1 MCQNSFLRYLKFT
14 KVEESEMNIN
24 LLSIDIAKNVFQ
36 LCGVDQNGKIL
47 SEKKVSRAKLIET
60 VNKWSPNKIAM
71 EACGSA
77 NYWSREFMSRD
88 IEVNLISPQ
97 YVKPFVKGNKNDKQ
111 DARAIAEAAQR
122 PNMHFVSAKTV
133 EQQDMQ
139 SLLRIRE
146 GHIEIR
152 TKICNQMRGL
162 LAEYGIIVAKGV
174 SQLRNRLPSIF
185 DRKAENGLTA
195 RMKGYLEMQYTL
207 LLTIDE
213 KIDMANIDVKQ
224 LVKENDN
231 CRRIQGI
238 EGVGE
243 ITAVAIIA
251 HIGNGSAFKNGR
263 HLSAYLGLVP
273 RQHSSGNKQQLLGI
287 SKRGDKYIRK
297 LLVHGG
303 RSVVR
308 VVDKKNDKRSCWV
321 KRIKNERGKNKA
333 NVAVANK
340 NARII
345 LAMLKSGEEYRKA
358 A

>member
-1 MCQNSFLRYLKFT
+1 MCQNSFLSYLNLTKWRKFD
-14 KVEESEMNIN
+14 MNIN
-24 LLSIDIAKNVFQ
+24 VLAIDIAKNVFQ
-36 LCGVDQNGKIL
+36 LCAVDQNGKIL
-47 SEKKVSRAKLIET
+47 KEKKVTRAKLIET
-60 VNKWSPNKIAM
+60 VNAWSPAKIAM

-77 NYWSREFMSRD
+77 NYWSREFESRD

-97 YVKPFVKGNKNDKQ
+97 YVKLFVKGNKNDKQ
-111 DARAIAEAAQR
+111 DARAIAEAVQR
-122 PNMHFVSAKTV
+122 PSMNFVSAKTV

-146 GHIEIR
+146 GYLEMR
-152 TKICNQMRGL
+152 TKICNQIRGL

-174 SQLRNRLPSIF
+174 NNLRNQLPSIF
-185 DRKAENGLTA
+185 DSKVGNGLTA

-207 LLTIDE
+207 LLTLDE
-213 KIDMANIDVKQ
+213 KIDMADIEIKQ
-224 LVKENDN
+224 LAKENDN
-231 CRRIQGI
+231 CRRIQAI

-243 ITAVAIIA
+243 ITAVAIVS

-273 RQHSSGNKQQLLGI
+273 KQQSSGNKQQLLGI
-287 SKRGDKYIRK
+287 SKRGDKHIRK

-308 VVDKKNDKRSCWV
+308 VAEKKNDQRSCWV
-321 KRIKNERGKNKA
+321 KRIKNERGTNKA

>member
-1 MCQNSFLRYLKFT
+1 
-14 KVEESEMNIN
+14 MNIN
-24 LLSIDIAKNVFQ
+24 LLAIDIAKNVFQ
-36 LCGVDQNGKIL
+36 LCGVDQNGNIL
-47 SEKKVSRAKLIET
+47 KEKKVTRAKLIET
-60 VNKWSPNKIAM
+60 VNAWSPTKIVM

-77 NYWSREFMSRD
+77 NYWSREFVNRD
-88 IEVNLISPQ
+88 IAVNLISPQ
-97 YVKPFVKGNKNDKQ
+97 YVKPFVKGHKNDKQ

-122 PNMHFVSAKTV
+122 PNMHFVNAKTV

-146 GHIEIR
+146 GYLEMR
-152 TKICNQMRGL
+152 TKICNQIRGL
-162 LAEYGIIVAKGV
+162 LAEYGIIVPKGI
-174 SQLRNRLPSIF
+174 SKLRNQLPSIF
-185 DRKAENGLTA
+185 DIKADNGLTA
-195 RMKGYLEMQYTL
+195 RMKNYVEMQYIV
-207 LLTIDE
+207 LLTLDE
-213 KIDMANIDVKQ
+213 KIDMADIDVKQ
-224 LVKENDN
+224 LAKENDN
-231 CRRIQGI
+231 CRRIQEI

-243 ITAVAIIA
+243 ITAVAIVS

-273 RQHSSGNKQQLLGI
+273 RQQSSGNKQLLLGI
-287 SKRGDKYIRK
+287 SKRGDKHIRK

-308 VVDKKNDKRSCWV
+308 VVDKKNDPRSCWV
-321 KRIKNERGKNKA
+321 KRIKNERGINKA